1 MVWGEGQGPRNAYAP
16 KAKRVARAG
25 GAWWSSRRHCAG
37 AATSRAQQPPQPEL
51 EQERLER
58 IIELF
63 D

>member
-1 MVWGEGQGPRNAYAP
+1 MHAQQARTVLRGQAEQP
-16 KAKRVARAG
+16 
-25 GAWWSSRRHCAG
+25 
-37 AATSRAQQPPQPEL
+37 AALPAQQPPAQQPPQPEL